1 MATVYGTGTRR
12 VAPARRKRGAGVRA
26 GTGHADAAGLPHS
39 GPDQT
44 CAPGMVPAKGARS
57 LNSLIEE
64 QIIPRLLLA
73 HSSDLPRSRVV
84 GTLSV
89 DPADAARFASLP
101 LDLDAEELLEV
112 VEGFV
117 QRGVSIESIYVD
129 LLAPS
134 ARRLGQHWEE
144 DECDFLDVTMGLWRL
159 QEVMRQVALRY
170 PSDVFDGNH
179 TRTALFSPLPG
190 DRHALGTLMIE
201 EVFARSGWQTEALIE
216 PKRKELLQIIAERH
230 FDVIGLTV
238 SCDCTNATL
247 ADLIC
252 AIRSVSRAPGVQVF
266 IGGRMVNANPGIVDE
281 VGADGTAPDARS
293 ALVLAERLVAKK
305 RAGSVR
311 FDLPLG

>member
-1 MATVYGTGTRR
+1 MATVYGTGTKRT
-12 VAPARRKRGAGVRA
+12 AADARRKRGSPMR
-26 GTGHADAAGLPHS
+26 TDAAPAEGSLSADLPPTRENGNAS
-39 GPDQT
+39 PF
-44 CAPGMVPAKGARS
+44 ARTS
-57 LNSLIEE
+57 SVNSLIEE

-73 HSSDLPRSRVV
+73 HSADLPRSRAT

-101 LDLDAEELLEV
+101 LDLDADELFEV
-112 VEGFV
+112 VDSFI
-117 QRGVSIESIYVD
+117 QRGISIESVFVD

-170 PSDVFDGNH
+170 PAEEFDGNH
-179 TRTALFSPLPG
+179 SRSALFSPLPG
-190 DRHALGTLMIE
+190 DRHALGTLMVE
-201 EVFARSGWQTEALIE
+201 EVFARAGWQTEALIE

-238 SCDCTNATL
+238 SCDCTNASL
-247 ADLIC
+247 SDLIC
-252 AIRSVSRAPGVQVF
+252 AIRSVSRAPGIQVF

-293 ALVLAERLVAKK
+293 ALVLAEKLIEKK
-305 RAGSVR
+305 LGGSIR

>member
-1 MATVYGTGTRR
+1 MATVYGSEANADAVRRTRR
-12 VAPARRKRGAGVRA
+12 RRAPGLRSGPTHTDGHNSSPAR
-26 GTGHADAAGLPHS
+26 
-39 GPDQT
+39 GP
-44 CAPGMVPAKGARS
+44 ASV
-57 LNSLIEE
+57 NSLIGE

-73 HSSDLPRSRVV
+73 HSSGVPKGRVT

-89 DPADAARFASLP
+89 DPSDAASFASLP

-112 VEGFV
+112 VEGFIA
-117 QRGVSIESIYVD
+117 RGIAIESIFVD

-159 QEVMRQVALRY
+159 QEVMRQVALRF
-170 PSDVFDGNH
+170 PADDSDGD
-179 TRTALFSPLPG
+179 RARSALFSPMPG

-201 EVFARSGWQTEALIE
+201 EVFARAGWQTEALIE

-238 SCDCTNATL
+238 SCDCTNANL
-247 ADLIC
+247 SDLIC
-252 AIRSVSRAPGVQVF
+252 SIRSVSRTPGVQVF

-293 ALVLAERLVAKK
+293 ALVLAEKLVARKH
-305 RAGSVR
+305 AGSVR
-311 FDLPLG
+311 PEHPLG